1 MRISEI
7 YKYPLYINFFYH
19 RQNYCKSLS

>member
-7 YKYPLYINFFYH
+7 YKYPLYINFF
-19 RQNYCKSLS
+19 LP